1 MTVKNKYRAGLG
13 IGFRYLIGLVV
24 IAWLWHTD
32 LIDVRVFERLDVK
45 VMVVGITLVIIQLLI
60 LGWRVQMLL
69 AEQDIHASMPRCIA
83 YNSVGIFYSVFLPG
97 GMSGD
102 LARAYCFW
110 RAYPA
115 ASKSALFGA
124 LFLDRLIGTVVLLI
138 IGLVAATYLMSSLGL
153 QHFVLIAWCGLL
165 LLIAIYFIAI
175 RFSRYQDRYQGR
187 LMVWLLRFIEKIS
200 HKEYSARSLIICAL
214 IALVG
219 HFCAILLIYLCSD
232 LMSSGLD
239 LLKIVA
245 VAPLGLLANALPI
258 TPGGL
263 GIGEKG
269 FDLLYKLVGGSA
281 GGNSFLLARVFLFA
295 PAILG
300 AAIIV
305 YEFIDSHYRMIAK
318 WRAPRR

>member
-1 MTVKNKYRAGLG
+1 MTEKNKYRAGLD
-13 IGFRYLIGLVV
+13 IGLRYLIGAVV
-24 IAWLWHTD
+24 IAWLWQTN
-32 LIDVRVFERLDVK
+32 LIDVRVFGRLDVK
-45 VMVVGITLVIIQLLI
+45 VAVVGITLVLIQLL
-60 LGWRVQMLL
+60 LAGWRVQMLL
-69 AEQDIHASMPRCIA
+69 AEHDIHASMWRCIT

-115 ASKSALFGA
+115 ATKSALFGA
-124 LFLDRLIGTVVLLI
+124 LFVDRLIGTVAMLI
-138 IGLVAATYLMSSLGL
+138 IGLLAATYLMSSLGL

-165 LLIAIYFIAI
+165 LLIALYFIAI
-175 RFSRYQDRYQGR
+175 RFSRYQDRYQSR
-187 LMVWLLRFIEKIS
+187 LMVRLLRFFEKIS
-200 HKEYSARSLIICAL
+200 HEEYSARSLIICAL
-214 IALVG
+214 IALAG

-232 LMSSGLD
+232 LMSSGLS

-295 PAILG
+295 PALLG
-300 AAIIV
+300 AL
-305 YEFIDSHYRMIAK
+305 FIGYQFIQSHIEIFRKTPAQ
-318 WRAPRR
+318 

>member
-1 MTVKNKYRAGLG
+1 MTEKSKYRAGLD
-13 IGFRYLIGLVV
+13 IGLRYLIGAVV
-24 IAWLWHTD
+24 IAWLWQTD
-32 LIDVRVFERLDVK
+32 LIDVRVFGRLDFKAV
-45 VMVVGITLVIIQLLI
+45 VVGITLVLIQLFLA
-60 LGWRVQMLL
+60 GWRVQMLL
-69 AEQDIHASMPRCIA
+69 AEHDIHASMWRCIN

-110 RAYPA
+110 RSYPSA
-115 ASKSALFGA
+115 TKSALFGA
-124 LFLDRLIGTVVLLI
+124 LFVDRLIGTVAMLI
-138 IGLVAATYLMSSLGL
+138 IGLLAATYLMSSLGL

-165 LLIAIYFIAI
+165 FLIALYFVAI
-175 RFSRYQDRYQGR
+175 RFSRYQDRYQSR
-187 LMVWLLRFIEKIS
+187 LMVRLLRFFEKIS
-200 HKEYSARSLIICAL
+200 HEEYSTRSLIICAL
-214 IALVG
+214 IALAG
-219 HFCAILLIYLCSD
+219 HFCAILLIYLCSV
-232 LMSSGLD
+232 LMNSGLD

-295 PAILG
+295 PALLG
-300 AAIIV
+300 AAVVI
-305 YEFIDSHYRMIAK
+305 YRFIESHYRMIEK
-318 WRAPRR
+318 WRAPS

>member
-1 MTVKNKYRAGLG
+1 MTDKNIYRAGLE
-13 IGFRYLIGLVV
+13 IGLRYLIAAVV
-24 IAWLWHTD
+24 IAWLWQTN
-32 LIDVRVFERLDVK
+32 LIDVRVFTRLDVK
-45 VMVVGITLVIIQLLI
+45 VIVVGITLVLIQLLI
-60 LGWRVQMLL
+60 AGWRVQMLL
-69 AEQDIHASMPRCIA
+69 AEHDIHASMSRCIA

-115 ASKSALFGA
+115 ATKSALFGA
-124 LFLDRLIGTVVLLI
+124 LFVDRLIGTFAMLI
-138 IGLVAATYLMSSLGL
+138 IGLLAATYLMSSLGL
-153 QHFVLIAWCGLL
+153 QNFVLIAWCGLL
-165 LLIAIYFIAI
+165 LMLALYFMAI
-175 RFSRYQDRYQGR
+175 RFSRYQDRYQSR
-187 LMVWLLRFIEKIS
+187 LMLRLLRFFEKIS
-200 HKEYSARSLIICAL
+200 HEEYSSRSLIICAL
-214 IALVG
+214 IALAG
-219 HFCAILLIYLCSD
+219 HFCAILLIYLCST

-281 GGNSFLLARVFLFA
+281 GGNSFMLARVFLFA
-295 PAILG
+295 PALLG
-300 AAIIV
+300 ASVVA
-305 YEFIDSHYRMIAK
+305 YGFIKSHYQLIAK
-318 WRAPRR
+318 